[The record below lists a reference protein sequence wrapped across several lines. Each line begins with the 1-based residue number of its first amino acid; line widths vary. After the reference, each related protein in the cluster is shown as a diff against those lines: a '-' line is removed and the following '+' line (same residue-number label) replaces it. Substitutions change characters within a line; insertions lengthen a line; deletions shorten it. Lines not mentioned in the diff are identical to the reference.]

1 MAETDSRKDIDA
13 KTYGFVEEWMS
24 LYDASHDFSHILRV
38 YNLAM
43 STYARCVSTGNLY
56 SFYVRI

>member
-1 MAETDSRKDIDA
+1 MAETDPRKDIDA
-13 KTYGFVEEWMS
+13 KTYDFVEEWMG

-43 STYARCVSTGNLY
+43 SMYARCVSTRNVY
-56 SFYVRI
+56 NFYLRT